1 MKKKYTAVGIITIVV
16 MVSFYALFTYV
27 KSGKDQLKKNETES
41 MFVEE
46 DEGEAIELKNKQ
58 IVVDV
63 KGGVKRPNIYRLD
76 EGSIVEDA
84 IKIAGGT
91 TSEADLIKI
100 NRAEKLSD
108 NQEIPIKGQDESESF
123 VSSASSSSGKVNI
136 NTANETELDS
146 LPGIGPAKAVE
157 IIKYREENGK
167 FKSIEEIKNIKGIGE
182 ASFEKLKDSIKV

>member
-108 NQEIPIKGQDESESF
+108 NQEVIIPIKGQD

>member
-46 DEGEAIELKNKQ
+46 AEGETIELRNKQ

-63 KGGVKRPNIYRLD
+63 KGAVKKPNIYRLE

-108 NQEIPIKGQDESESF
+108 NQEVIIPIKGQ
-123 VSSASSSSGKVNI
+123 
-136 NTANETELDS
+136 
-146 LPGIGPAKAVE
+146 
-157 IIKYREENGK
+157 EENGS
-167 FKSIEEIKNIKGIGE
+167 F
-182 ASFEKLKDSIKV
+182 ASAGSNSNGKI

>member
-1 MKKKYTAVGIITIVV
+1 MKKNYTTMGILSIVV

-27 KSGKDQLKKNETES
+27 KSGKDQLNKNETES

-46 DEGEAIELKNKQ
+46 AEGETIELRNKQ

-63 KGGVKRPNIYRLD
+63 KGAVKKPNIYRLE

-108 NQEIPIKGQDESESF
+108 NQEVIIPIKGKMK
-123 VSSASSSSGKVNI
+123 VS
-136 NTANETELDS
+136 L
-146 LPGIGPAKAVE
+146 LQE
-157 IIKYREENGK
+157 ILQIVM
-167 FKSIEEIKNIKGIGE
+167 
-182 ASFEKLKDSIKV
+182 EK

>member
-1 MKKKYTAVGIITIVV
+1 M
-16 MVSFYALFTYV
+16 
-27 KSGKDQLKKNETES
+27 LKGS
-41 MFVEE
+41 
-46 DEGEAIELKNKQ
+46 
-58 IVVDV
+58 
-63 KGGVKRPNIYRLD
+63 NIYRLD

-108 NQEIPIKGQDESESF
+108 NQEVIIPIKGQDESESF

>member
-63 KGGVKRPNIYRLD
+63 KRPNIYRLD

-108 NQEIPIKGQDESESF
+108 NQEVIIPIKGQDESESF